1 MSENPFRLRS
11 SIAAATVVACALV
24 GATPAHAIPTDPAAL
39 SSQYLPAN
47 PPDDFYTAPT
57 ELGTPGSVLK
67 SRGERLVGDGTP
79 LALGNRSTIMYT
91 STTLHGQPVAV
102 TGTVIEPHARRQ
114 GPGPQPTVVFAP
126 GTRGQGDVCAPSRS
140 TEFIGQVQASTG
152 SVNINYEA
160 PAQLE
165 ALRSGIRVV
174 VTDYIGLG
182 MPGHHTYV
190 NHTEEGRAVLDAA
203 RAALK
208 FAGAPA
214 DAPVGLYGYSQG
226 GGAAASAAEQAAS
239 YAPELNIKGTYAGAP
254 PADLLTVMEAVDRS
268 AIVGVL
274 GMALNGY
281 MERSPEVRADVY
293 PQLNERGRAFLAGVS
308 EACIPDAAVKWGF
321 WDTRWLTTS
330 GKSFAEM
337 VREIPAAYSMLEGQK
352 LGKDA
357 PKAPIMIHNATHDD
371 LIPHHQALQ
380 LARDYAARGAT
391 VYFTSNEVPTLAER
405 TGLNHVEAFFSG
417 HVPSMDYLIARFHD
431 QPAPQGGY

>member
-1 MSENPFRLRS
+1 M
-11 SIAAATVVACALV
+11 
-24 GATPAHAIPTDPAAL
+24 
-39 SSQYLPAN
+39 
-47 PPDDFYTAPT
+47 
-57 ELGTPGSVLK
+57 
-67 SRGERLVGDGTP
+67 
-79 LALGNRSTIMYT
+79 
-91 STTLHGQPVAV
+91 HGHPVAV
-102 TGTVIEPHARRQ
+102 TGTIIEPHARWQ
-114 GPGPQPTVVFAP
+114 GPGAQPTVVFAP

-140 TEFIGQVQASTG
+140 TDFVGQVQASSG

-182 MPGHHTYV
+182 TAGHHTYV

-226 GGAAASAAEQAAS
+226 GGAAASAAEQAGT

-281 MERSPEVRADVY
+281 MERSPEVRAAVY
-293 PQLNERGRAFLAGVS
+293 PQLNARGRAFLAGVS

-330 GKSFAEM
+330 GKSFAEV
-337 VREIPAAYSMLEGQK
+337 VRDVPAAHRMLEDQK
-352 LGKDA
+352 LGKAA
-357 PKAPIMIHNATHDD
+357 PNAPIMIHNATHDD
-371 LIPHHQALQ
+371 LIPYHQARQ

-431 QPAPQGGY
+431 QPAPQGGF